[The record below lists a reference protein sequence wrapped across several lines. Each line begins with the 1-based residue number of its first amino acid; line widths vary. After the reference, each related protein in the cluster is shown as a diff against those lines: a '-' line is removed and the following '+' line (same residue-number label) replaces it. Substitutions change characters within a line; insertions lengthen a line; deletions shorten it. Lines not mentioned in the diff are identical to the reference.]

1 MGDSEGLSC
10 IKILETHSVV
20 LDQTLVPNEVK
31 YIDILNNEDAWVAI
45 REMKVRGAP
54 LIAVVAL
61 QGLRASLIKETSIHG
76 DAKLIHEFLVKSSDY
91 LKGSRPTAVNLAN
104 DLDDLLK
111 SVEGITEPAQLL
123 EKVYSQVQKNYD
135 DYANSSYEIGRHGAD
150 IILNDPKFS
159 TKESLSILT
168 ICNTGKLAMPGIGT
182 ALGIIR
188 EISSRGKLK
197 SLYIPETRP
206 YNQGSRLTA
215 FEAVMDKLPGT
226 LISDSMVG
234 MLMRNKM
241 VDLVIV
247 GADRVTK
254 LGFTANKIGTY
265 TFAVSANAHNIP
277 FYVACPVSTIDMNMD
292 YGRDI
297 VIEERPADELRKV
310 KDIYLSPKD
319 IPVWNPSFDVTP
331 PHLIEKIITEKGSY
345 EFDRNSGAW
354 ESLTTKKIEAY
365 FKKNKLFEEDE
376 EVTITDVADGN
387 LNNVYCL
394 RGKNKIYC
402 AKQALPYVKCVGEW
416 WPLSLKRSLFE
427 GEALKFEQSVCPELV
442 PQFIHFNDDLALLVE
457 EFLDN
462 HIILR
467 KEMIGGVRVNDIG
480 KKIGEFVAKT
490 CFYSSGLHLKP
501 QVLREKMSFWN
512 GNTIC
517 ELTEQVIFSDPY
529 FKAQL
534 NRHTSPYLDEIVED
548 IRTDKEV
555 LVSVYKLRQKFVN
568 EKQALVHGDLHT
580 GSIMVDKKDSLKVID
595 AEFAFYGPIGFDTG
609 MFIANLIMNYFSQKA
624 TTHGDTDYAEYV
636 LKEIVSFWSVFSQEW
651 SRLWANKEIRTDDF
665 GGLYEKN
672 PEILEAI
679 KNQYIEDLFVDTVGF
694 AGVEI
699 IRRIV
704 GVAHNADFETIENLE
719 LKGEREKLALSFA
732 RTLLKAP
739 SKIGTIEDFVQI
751 ARDLNG
757 SN

>member
-1 MGDSEGLSC
+1 MTDSEPLSC

-20 LDQTLVPNEVK
+20 LDQTLLPNGVQ
-31 YIDILNNEDAWVAI
+31 YIDILNNEDAWLAI

-61 QGLRASLIKETSIHG
+61 QGLKASLIKETSIHG
-76 DAKLIHEFLVKSSDY
+76 DAKLIHEFLVQSSDY

-111 SVEGITEPAQLL
+111 SVEGINEPVQLL

-135 DYANSSYEIGRHGAD
+135 DYANSSHQIGRHGAD

-206 YNQGSRLTA
+206 YNQGSRLTS
-215 FEAVMDKLPGT
+215 FEAMMDKLPGT

-247 GADRVTK
+247 GADRVTR

-265 TFAVSANAHNIP
+265 TFAVAANAHNIP
-277 FYVACPVSTIDMNMD
+277 FYIACPESTIDFNME

-310 KDIYLSPKD
+310 QNIYLSPKD

-345 EFDRNSGAW
+345 EFDRNCGAW
-354 ESLTTKKIEAY
+354 ESLTTQKLEAY

-376 EVTITDVADGN
+376 EITITDVADGN
-387 LNNVYCL
+387 LNFVYCL
-394 RGKNKIYC
+394 RGKNKLYC
-402 AKQALPYVKCVGEW
+402 AKQAVPYVKCVGEW
-416 WPLSLKRSLFE
+416 WPLSLKRTLFE
-427 GEALKFEQSVCPELV
+427 AEGLKFEQSICPELV
-442 PQFIHFNDDLALLVE
+442 PQFVHYNEDLALLVE
-457 EFLDN
+457 EFLEG

-467 KEMIGGVRVNDIG
+467 KEMINGVRVNNLG
-480 KKIGEFVAKT
+480 KKLGEFVAKT

-501 QVLREKMSFWN
+501 EVLREKMSFWN
-512 GNTIC
+512 GNSLC
-517 ELTEQVIFSDPY
+517 ALTEQVIFSDPY
-529 FKAQL
+529 FEAQL
-534 NRHTSPYLDEIVED
+534 NRHTSPYLDDIVKE

-568 EKQALVHGDLHT
+568 EKQALVHGDLHS
-580 GSIMVDKKDSLKVID
+580 GSIMIKGDSLKVID

-609 MFIANLIMNYFSQKA
+609 MLIANFVMNYFSQKA
-624 TTHGDTDYAEYV
+624 TKHGDADYAEYV
-636 LKEIVSFWSVFSQEW
+636 LKEVVSFWSVFAQEW
-651 SRLWANKEIRTDDF
+651 SRLWDNKEIRTDDF

-699 IRRIV
+699 IRRIL
-704 GVAHNADFETIENLE
+704 GVAHNADFDTIENLE
-719 LKGEREKLALSFA
+719 LKGEREKLALTFA
-732 RTLLKAP
+732 RILLKAP
-739 SKIGTIEDFVQI
+739 HKIGTIENFVQI
-751 ARDLNG
+751 ARDLN
-757 SN
+757 